1 MSSLLQ
7 LRGVGQVTS
16 WVLVMEFFAWRGFR
30 NRRELAAC
38 AGLTPTPYSSGEMV
52 RDQGI
57 SKAGNRRIRTLLVEL
72 SWLWLRY
79 QPNSALT
86 LWYQERFAVGGKRMR
101 RIGIVALA
109 RKLLVALWRYVEHGE
124 IPQGAVLSA

>member
-1 MSSLLQ
+1 MSSW
-7 LRGVGQVTS
+7 T
-16 WVLVMEFFAWRGFR
+16 LVMEFFAWRGFR
-30 NRRELAAC
+30 NRRQLAAC
-38 AGLTPTPYSSGEMV
+38 AGLTPTPYSSGDME

-86 LWYQERFAVGGKRMR
+86 LWYQKRFAGGGKRMR
-101 RIGIVALA
+101 RIGIVAMA
-109 RKLLVALWRYVEHGE
+109 RKLLVALWRYVAHGE